1 MKDRKYKMFIEDIL
15 ASMEN
20 IENYIKDLEFEEFE
34 ADKMRIDAVIRNLEV
49 RGEVAKNIP
58 EEIRK
63 KYPNIPWK
71 KMIGLR
77 NITIHEY
84 FGVDLSIIWEIIS
97 RNIPETKPE
106 IVKVLEKLE

>member
-1 MKDRKYKMFIEDIL
+1 MFIEDIL